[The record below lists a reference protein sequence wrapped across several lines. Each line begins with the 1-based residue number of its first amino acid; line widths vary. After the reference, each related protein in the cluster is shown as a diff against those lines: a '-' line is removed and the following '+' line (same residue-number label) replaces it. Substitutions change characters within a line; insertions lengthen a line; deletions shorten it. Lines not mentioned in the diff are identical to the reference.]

1 MATFQGKQ
9 ILPLLNLVQKE
20 DGIDFGRIRD
30 ILDNKTGKRII
41 YDKSGVAVATKQYS
55 LKGLTRAQCQTFLSF
70 FKSMKGRQTSFYVPS
85 LFQDCH
91 ATGTFSAGVNTIEIE
106 GTLYADVYLPSSASD
121 RRDSLAVVQYDGNV
135 QALSISGSV
144 PNYINDTE
152 ILTFTAPLAAPI
164 TPNSYICQL
173 SVHRFAEDSLTIT
186 ALTQHLFDI
195 TFNLQTCL
203 E

>member
-20 DGIDFGRIRD
+20 DGIDFKRVRD
-30 ILDNKTGKRII
+30 ILDNKTSRRII
-41 YDKSGVAVATKQYS
+41 YDKSGVAVATKQYV
-55 LKGLTRAQCQTFLSF
+55 LKGLTREQYQAFLSF

-91 ATGTFSAGVNTIEIE
+91 ATGIFSAGVNTIEIE
-106 GTLYADVYLPSSASD
+106 GTLYADVYLPASAAD
-121 RRDSLAVVQYDGNV
+121 RRDSIAVVRYNGQV
-135 QALSISGSV
+135 QALKIAGSI
-144 PNYINDTE
+144 PNYINETE
-152 ILTFTAPLAAPI
+152 ILTFTAPLAASI

-173 SVHRFAEDSLTIT
+173 SLHRFAEDSLTIT